1 MKFKRIALISIGLNV
16 MGLLLF
22 AGRKTIYRPQP
33 PKTESPD
40 AYYDKWNQARKSVLD
55 MLPIDSTDIVFVGN
69 SITEGFP
76 LQEMFPGFHVKNR
89 GIGGN
94 QSRHILGRIQEIAAG
109 HPRKIFIDIGVNDL
123 RDHILIDSILH
134 NCARIIEAVRFA
146 SPRTT
151 IYVQSV
157 FPVGP
162 ANKEIKD
169 SIPAFNIELRHAS
182 LRWQVNFIDLYPLFL
197 QGEYIRPAL
206 TFDDLHL
213 TGAGYA
219 LWRQAIVGY
228 LP

>member
-1 MKFKRIALISIGLNV
+1 MKFKRIALISIGLNI

-22 AGRKTIYRPQP
+22 AGRKTIYRSQP
-33 PKTESPD
+33 AKTESAD

-76 LQEMFPGFHVKNR
+76 LQEMFPGVHVKNR

-109 HPRKIFIDIGVNDL
+109 HPRKIFFDIGVNDL
-123 RDHILIDSILH
+123 RVHIPIDSILR
-134 NCARIIEAVRFA
+134 NYARIIEAVRFA
-146 SPRTT
+146 SPRTV

-162 ANKEIKD
+162 SYKEIKD
-169 SIPAFNIELRHAS
+169 SVPAFNLELRHECHN
-182 LRWQVNFIDLYPLFL
+182 WQVNFIDLYPLFI
-197 QGEYIRPAL
+197 QGEFIQPAL

-213 TGAGYA
+213 TGAGYI
-219 LWRQAIVGY
+219 LWKKEIQGY